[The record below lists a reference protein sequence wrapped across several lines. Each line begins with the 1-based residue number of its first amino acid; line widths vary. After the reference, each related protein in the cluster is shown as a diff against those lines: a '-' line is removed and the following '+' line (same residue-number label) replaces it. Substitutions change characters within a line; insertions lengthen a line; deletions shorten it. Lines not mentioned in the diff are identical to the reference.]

1 MHEATTYLDFALY
14 LHSIY
19 AVLKIIS
26 DLELIYSECCT
37 FLYEIWA
44 LTNFGIHRVGGGF
57 KMTVLSLYGVLQVA
71 AISYISFSFFF
82 YFIYLFIYYYYY
94 FIYFY

>member
-37 FLYEIWA
+37 FLYEI
-44 LTNFGIHRVGGGF
+44 
-57 KMTVLSLYGVLQVA
+57 
-71 AISYISFSFFF
+71 
-82 YFIYLFIYYYYY
+82 
-94 FIYFY
+94 